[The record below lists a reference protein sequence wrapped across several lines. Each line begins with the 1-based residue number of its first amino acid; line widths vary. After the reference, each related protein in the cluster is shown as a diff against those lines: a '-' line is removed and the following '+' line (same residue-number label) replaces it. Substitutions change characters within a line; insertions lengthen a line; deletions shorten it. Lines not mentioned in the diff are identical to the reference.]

1 MTSITQHDPML
12 FKKDGGF
19 DFPEFYEY
27 YEKAVASVWRHQE
40 VAMESDLRDWQ
51 FNSTPE
57 ERNVIAGI
65 LKGFVSAELGIGC
78 YWADKVCSIFPKPE
92 IQSMAR
98 AFSFFETIHAGA
110 YSYLN
115 DVLGLDEY
123 DAFINDE
130 VARKKVETFFDTYSD
145 KVSLG
150 VFSGAGEG
158 VSLFSSFSVLLS
170 FNKDGRYKGLS
181 QIISWSAID
190 EQIHSEAGCKLF
202 RYLVE
207 ETGLTSQEEEAVY
220 EGFRLVVE
228 NEEKFIDNIFNGFKL
243 TTIDAQELKAYIRN
257 RANERLCLL
266 GLDQIFKLSTEE
278 LSKAKSIAAWFDP
291 TIRGASSHDFFAQS
305 KDGSNYTSKISQDFM
320 SVDLTSLELS
330 LV

>member
-1 MTSITQHDPML
+1 MAPLESTTPLITKLPFIITDMTSILEHDPML

-115 DVLGLDEY
+115 DILGLDEY
-123 DAFINDE
+123 DEFINDE
-130 VARKKVETFFDTYSD
+130 VARRKVETFFDSYTD

-190 EQIHSEAGCKLF
+190 EQIH
-202 RYLVE
+202 
-207 ETGLTSQEEEAVY
+207 
-220 EGFRLVVE
+220 
-228 NEEKFIDNIFNGFKL
+228 
-243 TTIDAQELKAYIRN
+243 
-257 RANERLCLL
+257 
-266 GLDQIFKLSTEE
+266 
-278 LSKAKSIAAWFDP
+278 
-291 TIRGASSHDFFAQS
+291 
-305 KDGSNYTSKISQDFM
+305 
-320 SVDLTSLELS
+320 
-330 LV
+330 

>member
-1 MTSITQHDPML
+1 MTSILEHDPML

-92 IQSMAR
+92 IQAMAR

-115 DVLGLDEY
+115 DILGLDEY
-123 DAFINDE
+123 DEFINDE
-130 VARKKVETFFDTYSD
+130 VARKKVETFFDIYSD

-202 RYLVE
+202 RKLVE
-207 ETGLTSQEEEAVY
+207 ETGLTDKEREGVY
-220 EGFRLVVE
+220 EGFRLVVD
-228 NEEKFIDNIFNGFKL
+228 NEEKFIDNIFNGYKL

-257 RANERLCLL
+257 RANERLLQL

-320 SVDLTSLELS
+320 SVDLASLELS